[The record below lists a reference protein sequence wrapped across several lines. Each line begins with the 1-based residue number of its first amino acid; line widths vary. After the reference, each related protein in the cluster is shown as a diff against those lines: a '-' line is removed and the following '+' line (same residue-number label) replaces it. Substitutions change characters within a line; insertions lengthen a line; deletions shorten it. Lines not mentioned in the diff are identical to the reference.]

1 MLGYRRILTEVD
13 AQYQKPPITSQTTVV
28 IIYDSSNTRW
38 PVATC
43 GILHSQ
49 NGEIGNY
56 SSLHVSLGALLA
68 LTWPVGLLT
77 L

>member
-1 MLGYRRILTEVD
+1 MLGYRRILTVAG
-13 AQYQKPPITSQTTVV
+13 AQYQKPSITSQTTVV
-28 IIYDSSNTRW
+28 IIYNSSNTRW
-38 PVATC
+38 PVAARAV
-43 GILHSQ
+43 LHSQ
-49 NGEIGNY
+49 NGEIGSY